1 MKAYLYCLYRRTRR
15 LRLALS
21 LVIVAWTLV
30 EVLHIKYTL
39 VQQSQPEPVT
49 LGNEKI
55 YITGLHWNSEQI
67 LREAWIAAVVDL
79 ANAIGRD
86 NVFVS
91 VQESGSWDDTKG
103 ALLLLDQQL
112 AEHGIPRRVLM
123 DYTTHFDEISKPPTG
138 EGWIETPIG
147 TTELRRIPYLAKL
160 RNVAMEPFYELQ
172 SEGIIYDKIL
182 FLNDV
187 VFTTHDIHKLLST
200 RGGNY
205 AATCSLDFSKPPNFY
220 DTFALRDAEGHD
232 MLMQSWPY
240 FRSRASRRAMKDSQ
254 PVPVTSCWNGVVAM
268 DAAPFYQHR
277 PLKFRGIPDSL
288 ATSHLEGSECCLI
301 HADNPSSREKGV
313 WLNPNVRVG
322 YSSPAYLAVNPMEN
336 SWLSSFS
343 IASGV
348 WKNRVLRWIT
358 TPWFKENIVWMRLW
372 KWEKLSDENI
382 EPGTFCL
389 VNEMQVL
396 TENGWAHR

>member
-86 NVFVS
+86 KVFVS

-112 AEHGIPRRVLM
+112 AEHGIPRRILM
-123 DYTTHFDEISKPPTG
+123 DYTTHIDEISKPPTG

-160 RNVAMEPFYELQ
+160 RNVAMEPLYELQ

-232 MLMQSWPY
+232 ILMQSWPY

-254 PVPVTSCWNGVVAM
+254 PVPVTSCWNGVG
-268 DAAPFYQHR
+268 Q
-277 PLKFRGIPDSL
+277 
-288 ATSHLEGSECCLI
+288 
-301 HADNPSSREKGV
+301 
-313 WLNPNVRVG
+313 
-322 YSSPAYLAVNPMEN
+322 
-336 SWLSSFS
+336 
-343 IASGV
+343 
-348 WKNRVLRWIT
+348 
-358 TPWFKENIVWMRLW
+358 
-372 KWEKLSDENI
+372 
-382 EPGTFCL
+382 
-389 VNEMQVL
+389 
-396 TENGWAHR
+396 

>member
-1 MKAYLYCLYRRTRR
+1 MKAYLSCVYRRTRR

-86 NVFVS
+86 KVFVS

-112 AEHGIPRRVLM
+112 AEHGIPRRILM
-123 DYTTHFDEISKPPTG
+123 DHTTHIDEISKSPTD

-160 RNVAMEPFYELQ
+160 RNVAMEPLYELR

-240 FRSRASRRAMKDSQ
+240 FRSRASRQAMKDSQ

-268 DAAPFYQHR
+268 NAAPFYQHS
-277 PLKFRGIPDSL
+277 PLKFRGISDSL
-288 ATSHLEGSECCLI
+288 ARSHLEGSECCLI
-301 HADNPSSREKGV
+301 HADNPLSREKGV

-322 YSSPAYLAVNPMEN
+322 YNSPAYLAVNPVEN

-348 WKNRVLRWIT
+348 WKNRLLRWFT

-372 KWEKLSDENI
+372 KWEKLSGRNI
-382 EPGTFCL
+382 EPGPFCL